1 MRQGNGGRAEG
12 RPCPCACGGT
22 DRPRAVAT
30 AVLCCAVRA
39 RPYHVRYQRGAGGA
53 RRVAVAELVPAPSSG
68 LLSSARLNHR
78 AASNAI
84 ADRAQCNATTIRGGA
99 ATPTTVTR
107 PPARRPSRVSRC
119 SRPNIALYLQ
129 IRGMDRRP
137 GRQLY

>member
-1 MRQGNGGRAEG
+1 
-12 RPCPCACGGT
+12 
-22 DRPRAVAT
+22 
-30 AVLCCAVRA
+30 VRA

-84 ADRAQCNATTIRGGA
+84 ADRAQCNATTIRGGGGGGGGA